1 MNTCHPRFIP
11 LIRYSRVIVCEHS
24 ASLCES
30 LKKPIC
36 NCKDR
41 CVVQQGYAF
50 NSLLYIEFNSSP
62 YFVGSILI
70 MEYFALDRKQLNG
83 THFHTNTSVYGVKVS
98 WTMMMAVKSVQFVCH
113 CLKLRTMLDVCPAC
127 ISSIWIVWIN
137 GWLRT
142 NTVPFV
148 VSISKLGSIKIS

>member
-1 MNTCHPRFIP
+1 MPSAIHPSHPIFPNNRLRTF
-11 LIRYSRVIVCEHS
+11 SQFVRVIEETDMQLQRSMRGATRVC
-24 ASLCES
+24 
-30 LKKPIC
+30 
-36 NCKDR
+36 
-41 CVVQQGYAF
+41 
-50 NSLLYIEFNSSP
+50 IEFNSSP
-62 YFVGSILI
+62 YFVSILI
-70 MEYFALDRKQLNG
+70 MKYFALDRKQLNG

-142 NTVPFV
+142 NTVQFV